1 MGDWIEQEVLNE
13 VDARRRNEWIE
24 ETNDSYGA
32 LAATDEYVCECSD
45 AACTTLIRLSR
56 DEYES
61 VRKFGTHFAIAVD
74 HESPLVDRV
83 IGQNSRFALVE
94 KWLGKPRRIADETDP
109 RR

>member
-56 DEYES
+56 GPRY
-61 VRKFGTHFAIAVD
+61 
-74 HESPLVDRV
+74 
-83 IGQNSRFALVE
+83 SRASAASFSFS
-94 KWLGKPRRIADETDP
+94 GG
-109 RR
+109 